1 MKGKE
6 FLEEDFGYH
15 DPWWDYYM
23 YDNYYYFDYF
33 NDDED
38 FTTDENGLVDWSE
51 HMSTHL
57 KRQHKLDEILGSS
70 LDIRNNIGKFWP
82 NDRKTK

>member
-6 FLEEDFGYH
+6 FLDEDFGYH
-15 DPWWDYYM
+15 DTWWDYYM

-33 NDDED
+33 EGDE
-38 FTTDENGLVDWSE
+38 FKTDENGHVDWSE

-57 KRQHKLDEILGSS
+57 KRQHILDQILGQS
-70 LDIRNNIGKFWP
+70 LDVRNNIGKFWP
-82 NDRKTK
+82 DDKKTK